1 MKPNEESNPKDNAKM
16 VLYIGVVLISKFI
29 SILNRYKLLKDVECP
44 SKWNIRMIGVWILFC
59 FVFWTCWFI
68 PLIFLELGE
77 ILSIKNRD
85 DEQLF
90 YIHYSDCNKRLDEWV
105 SQDRLDLK
113 HIQYPKRETKGSI
126 KNGSRQSSPDR
137 ETSMVISVCDND

>member
-1 MKPNEESNPKDNAKM
+1 MKKLTQKITPKWYI
-16 VLYIGVVLISKFI
+16 LYIGVWNQAHFFCCCWIDTNYWRMSNACQNEIFWWLAYVL
-29 SILNRYKLLKDVECP
+29 LV
-44 SKWNIRMIGVWILFC
+44 C
-59 FVFWTCWFI
+59 FFRFNS
-68 PLIFLELGE
+68 LAFFHLELGE

-113 HIQYPKRETKGSI
+113 HVQYPKRETKGSM

-137 ETSMVISVCDND
+137 ETSSVIFFWNNFW